1 MNDWEDDIKRYHNG
15 EMTPEEEHAL
25 EKKALNDPFLAE
37 ALEGASMI
45 SSQEF
50 SEDLAEMKKKI
61 HQKTEKKT
69 WLWPLRI
76 AASFALLVISYL
88 VITPLFE
95 RQPDQNLAQQ
105 KSEITE
111 QKQEEFGTANDT
123 TIHLLEEESQATN
136 DQMIS
141 VEEKEKSTKAE
152 ADTKI
157 NQQKI
162 ATAPPVV
169 ANPSHLNESPAED
182 KLSKKEVEEA
192 LLEGDRIVAS
202 EEEVLK
208 SKVEAHGVR
217 AEEKKVTSQ
226 SRMLAN
232 YQRVVQG
239 KVVSAEDDTPIPGVN
254 VVIKGTTTGTVT
266 DMNGHFK
273 LTITSTEPKLVCS
286 FIGLQTQEV
295 EVKDQT
301 DLTVKLQSDVA
312 QLSEVV
318 VTGYSPYRTDDAR
331 EPVIKL
337 AEPAGGKIAYDNYL
351 QNSIRYPQQALD
363 NKVTG
368 RVTVQ
373 FTVRADGS
381 LDEFNVI
388 KGLGYGCDEEVMRLV
403 KEGPKWTP
411 TTEDS
416 MPVESEVRVRVKFA
430 LPD

>member
-1 MNDWEDDIKRYHNG
+1 MNDWEDDIKRYYNG
-15 EMTPEEEHAL
+15 EMTHEEEHAL

-50 SEDLAEMKKKI
+50 SEDVAEMKKKI
-61 HQKTEKKT
+61 HQKTKKKI

-76 AASFALLVISYL
+76 AASVALLVITYF

-95 RQPDQNLAQQ
+95 RQPDQNLVLQ
-105 KSEITE
+105 KSENTD
-111 QKQEEFGTANDT
+111 QKQEEFGAANDT
-123 TIHLLEEESQATN
+123 TIQLLEEESQATTN
-136 DQMIS
+136 QMIS
-141 VEEKEKSTKAE
+141 TEEKEKSTKA
-152 ADTKI
+152 DTKI
-157 NQQKI
+157 NQQEI

-169 ANPSHLNESPAED
+169 ASPSHLNESPAED
-182 KLSKKEVEEA
+182 KLSKNEVEKA

-208 SKVEAHGVR
+208 SKVEAQGVR
-217 AEEKKVTSQ
+217 AEEKKVMSQ

-273 LTITSTEPKLVCS
+273 LTITSTEPKLVYS

-318 VTGYSPYRTDDAR
+318 VTGYSPYRTDEAR

-337 AEPAGGKIAYDNYL
+337 AEPAGGKRAYDRYL

-363 NKVTG
+363 NRVKG

-373 FTVRADGS
+373 FTVRSDGS

-403 KEGPKWTP
+403 KEGPKWSP

-416 MPVESEVRVRVKFA
+416 VPVDSEVRVRVKFA

>member
-1 MNDWEDDIKRYHNG
+1 MIDWEDDIKRYYNG
-15 EMTPEEEHAL
+15 EMTREEEYAL
-25 EKKALNDPFLAE
+25 ERRALNDPFLAE

-50 SEDLAEMKKKI
+50 SADVSELKKRI
-61 HQKTEKKT
+61 DQKTKRKI

-76 AASFALLVISYL
+76 AASVALLVITYFA
-88 VITPLFE
+88 ITPLFE
-95 RQPDQNLAQQ
+95 RQPDQKLALQ
-105 KSEITE
+105 KSETTD
-111 QKQEEFGTANDT
+111 QKQEEVGAANDT
-123 TIHLLEEESQATN
+123 SIYLLEEESQRTT
-136 DQMIS
+136 DQMMN
-141 VEEKEKSTKAE
+141 VEEKRKSTKA
-152 ADTKI
+152 DPKI
-157 NQQKI
+157 NQQEI
-162 ATAPPVV
+162 ATAQPVTV
-169 ANPSHLNESPAED
+169 NPAQINEAPEEN
-182 KLSKKEVEEA
+182 KLTEKEVEKA
-192 LLEGDRIVAS
+192 LMEGDKRIAS
-202 EEEVLK
+202 QEEMLK
-208 SKVEAHGVR
+208 SKAEAQGAL
-217 AEEKKVTSQ
+217 AEEKQAVSR
-226 SRMLAN
+226 SRMLTN

-239 KVVSAEDDTPIPGVN
+239 KVLSAEDDTPIPGVN

-266 DMNGHFK
+266 DMSGHYK
-273 LTITSTEPKLVCS
+273 LTITSTEPKLVYS

-318 VTGYSPYRTDDAR
+318 VTGYSPHLTDDAR

-337 AEPAGGKIAYDNYL
+337 AEPAGGKRAYDKYL
-351 QNSIRYPQQALD
+351 QSSIRYPQQALE
-363 NKVTG
+363 NKIKG

-388 KGLGYGCDEEVMRLV
+388 KGLGHGCDEEVMRLV
-403 KEGPKWTP
+403 KQGPKWSP

-416 MPVESEVRVRVKFA
+416 VPVESEVRVRVKFA

>member
-1 MNDWEDDIKRYHNG
+1 MIDWEDDIKRYYNG

-25 EKKALNDPFLAE
+25 ERKALNDPFLAE

-50 SEDLAEMKKKI
+50 SEDVSEIKKKI
-61 HQKTEKKT
+61 HQKTKKKI

-76 AASFALLVISYL
+76 AASVALLVITYF

-95 RQPDQNLAQQ
+95 RQPDQKLALQ
-105 KSEITE
+105 KSETTD
-111 QKQEEFGTANDT
+111 QKKEEVGAANDT
-123 TIHLLEEESQATN
+123 TIHLLEEDSQRTT
-136 DQMIS
+136 DQMMS
-141 VEEKEKSTKAE
+141 AEQKRKSTKA
-152 ADTKI
+152 DTKI
-157 NQQKI
+157 YQQEI
-162 ATAPPVV
+162 ATAEPVTV
-169 ANPSHLNESPAED
+169 NPAQVSEAPGED
-182 KLSKKEVEEA
+182 KLTEKEVEKA
-192 LLEGDRIVAS
+192 LMEGDKMVAS
-202 EEEVLK
+202 QEEMLK
-208 SKVEAHGVR
+208 SKAEAQGAR
-217 AEEKKVTSQ
+217 AEEKQAVSR
-226 SRMLAN
+226 SRMLTN

-239 KVVSAEDDTPIPGVN
+239 KVLSAEDDTPIPGVN

-266 DMNGHFK
+266 DMSGHYK
-273 LTITSTEPKLVCS
+273 LTITSTEPTLVYS
-286 FIGLQTQEV
+286 FIGLQTEEV

-337 AEPAGGKIAYDNYL
+337 AEPAGGKRAYDKYL
-351 QNSIRYPQQALD
+351 QNSIRYPQQALE
-363 NKVTG
+363 NKVKG

-388 KGLGYGCDEEVMRLV
+388 KGLGHGCDEEVMRLV
-403 KEGPKWTP
+403 KQGPKWSP

-416 MPVESEVRVRVKFA
+416 VPVESEVRVRVKFA

>member
-1 MNDWEDDIKRYHNG
+1 MIDWEDDIKRYYNG
-15 EMTPEEEHAL
+15 EMTREEEYAL
-25 EKKALNDPFLAE
+25 ERRALNDPFLAE

-50 SEDLAEMKKKI
+50 SADVSELKKRI
-61 HQKTEKKT
+61 DQKTKRKI

-76 AASFALLVISYL
+76 AASVALLVITYFA
-88 VITPLFE
+88 ITPLFE
-95 RQPDQNLAQQ
+95 RQPDQKLALQ
-105 KSEITE
+105 KSETTD
-111 QKQEEFGTANDT
+111 QKQEEVGAANDT
-123 TIHLLEEESQATN
+123 SIYLLEEESQRTT
-136 DQMIS
+136 DQMMN
-141 VEEKEKSTKAE
+141 VEEKRKSTKA
-152 ADTKI
+152 DPKI
-157 NQQKI
+157 NQQEI
-162 ATAPPVV
+162 ATAQPVTV
-169 ANPSHLNESPAED
+169 NPAQINEAPEEN
-182 KLSKKEVEEA
+182 KLTEKEVEKA
-192 LLEGDRIVAS
+192 LMEGDKRVAS
-202 EEEVLK
+202 QEEMLK
-208 SKVEAHGVR
+208 SKAEAQGAL
-217 AEEKKVTSQ
+217 AEEKQAVSR
-226 SRMLAN
+226 SRMLTN

-239 KVVSAEDDTPIPGVN
+239 KVLSAEDDTPIPGVN

-266 DMNGHFK
+266 DMSGHYK
-273 LTITSTEPKLVCS
+273 LTITSTEPKLVYS

-318 VTGYSPYRTDDAR
+318 VTGYSPHLTDDAR

-337 AEPAGGKIAYDNYL
+337 AEPAGGKRAYDKYL
-351 QNSIRYPQQALD
+351 QSSIRYPQQALE
-363 NKVTG
+363 NKIKG

-388 KGLGYGCDEEVMRLV
+388 KGLGHGCDEEVMRLV
-403 KEGPKWTP
+403 KQGPKWSP

-416 MPVESEVRVRVKFA
+416 VPVESEVRVRVKFA